1 MNAEIER
8 RLERILPTVQK
19 PARYVGGEY
28 NQTVKDL
35 AEVDTRVVFCF
46 PDTYEIGMSNVGIRI
61 LYEAVNNMPGVWCE
75 RAFTP
80 WGDMEDA
87 MRTNGVP
94 LYALE
99 SHDPLSDFDLIP
111 ISVGYEMSYTNIL
124 TMLDLGGIPLHA
136 SERKSLHNIVFAGGA
151 CTYNPEPL
159 AEFFDFFSLG
169 EGEESTVEIV
179 DCYRA
184 AKRAGLTKDEF
195 LREVAKIPG
204 VYVPSFYEHRY
215 NPDGTLAQIVPLHG
229 APEKVTKR
237 IVQSLDAAVFPTKP
251 IVPSTE
257 IIHDRVNLEVMRGCI
272 RGCRFCQAGMIYRPN
287 RHKSAEVLKKQADQL
302 LRESGQDEISL
313 SSLSTSDYPCLP
325 ELVNYLIGQYGQRQV
340 NISLPSLRIDAFSL
354 DVMSKVQDVSKSSL
368 TFAPEAGSQ
377 RLRNVI
383 NKGLTEEDILHGA
396 GEAFRGGWN
405 KVKLYFMLGQPTETE
420 EDRKDIAHL
429 AEKIAEEYYEIPKE
443 ERNGKCSISISTSFF
458 VPKPFTPFQWAVMYD
473 PGDYLGFASTVNH
486 EVKDMKNHKSIR
498 YNWHEAYVTVLE
510 GLLARGDRRVGAA
523 IEEAYRQ
530 GALFD
535 AWSEYWDWDRWVS
548 AMEKTG
554 VDLAFYTKRQRT
566 EDELLPWDFID
577 CGVTK
582 KFLLDEWHRALDG
595 IVTPNCREN
604 CNACGA
610 MKYKCGICYDEVD
623 GKKVLRI

>member
-1 MNAEIER
+1 MDILNKDKVTFKDLEQLIYEIKCQEARELTASILNAIDD
-8 RLERILPTVQK
+8 RLHQDRDK
-19 PARYVGGEY
+19 GEY
-28 NQTVKDL
+28 RD
-35 AEVDTRVVFCF
+35 
-46 PDTYEIGMSNVGIRI
+46 
-61 LYEAVNNMPGVWCE
+61 
-75 RAFTP
+75 
-80 WGDMEDA
+80 
-87 MRTNGVP
+87 
-94 LYALE
+94 
-99 SHDPLSDFDLIP
+99 
-111 ISVGYEMSYTNIL
+111 
-124 TMLDLGGIPLHA
+124 
-136 SERKSLHNIVFAGGA
+136 
-151 CTYNPEPL
+151 
-159 AEFFDFFSLG
+159 
-169 EGEESTVEIV
+169 
-179 DCYRA
+179 
-184 AKRAGLTKDEF
+184 
-195 LREVAKIPG
+195 
-204 VYVPSFYEHRY
+204 
-215 NPDGTLAQIVPLHG
+215 
-229 APEKVTKR
+229 
-237 IVQSLDAAVFPTKP
+237 
-251 IVPSTE
+251 
-257 IIHDRVNLEVMRGCI
+257 
-272 RGCRFCQAGMIYRPN
+272 
-287 RHKSAEVLKKQADQL
+287 
-302 LRESGQDEISL
+302 
-313 SSLSTSDYPCLP
+313 
-325 ELVNYLIGQYGQRQV
+325 
-340 NISLPSLRIDAFSL
+340 
-354 DVMSKVQDVSKSSL
+354 
-368 TFAPEAGSQ
+368 
-377 RLRNVI
+377 
-383 NKGLTEEDILHGA
+383 KGLRKTTIKTVYGEVEYVRHIYLTRNEDGKNTAIFLLDK
-396 GEAFRGGWN
+396 E
-405 KVKLYFMLGQPTETE
+405 LGMDTIGLISTN
-420 EDRKDIAHL
+420 L

-577 CGVTK
+577 CGATK

>member
-1 MNAEIER
+1 M
-8 RLERILPTVQK
+8 
-19 PARYVGGEY
+19 
-28 NQTVKDL
+28 
-35 AEVDTRVVFCF
+35 
-46 PDTYEIGMSNVGIRI
+46 
-61 LYEAVNNMPGVWCE
+61 
-75 RAFTP
+75 
-80 WGDMEDA
+80 
-87 MRTNGVP
+87 
-94 LYALE
+94 
-99 SHDPLSDFDLIP
+99 
-111 ISVGYEMSYTNIL
+111 
-124 TMLDLGGIPLHA
+124 
-136 SERKSLHNIVFAGGA
+136 
-151 CTYNPEPL
+151 
-159 AEFFDFFSLG
+159 
-169 EGEESTVEIV
+169 
-179 DCYRA
+179 
-184 AKRAGLTKDEF
+184 
-195 LREVAKIPG
+195 
-204 VYVPSFYEHRY
+204 
-215 NPDGTLAQIVPLHG
+215 
-229 APEKVTKR
+229 
-237 IVQSLDAAVFPTKP
+237 
-251 IVPSTE
+251 
-257 IIHDRVNLEVMRGCI
+257 
-272 RGCRFCQAGMIYRPN
+272 
-287 RHKSAEVLKKQADQL
+287 
-302 LRESGQDEISL
+302 
-313 SSLSTSDYPCLP
+313 
-325 ELVNYLIGQYGQRQV
+325 NYLIGQYGQRQV